1 MRPPRCVPCQLA
13 HGAISR
19 ENAAHAASQDMA
31 DTGLTG
37 RTVQRAAS
45 RTVEHMSGPV
55 QRMRRS
61 RLAMWFS
68 GMSPQR
74 RLLGIV
80 VAAAILAAAAAG
92 VVVGVKHGGPGQAGG
107 ATGAG
112 QAGPPQNRPGPVLLV
127 PGYGGSTGSLDSL
140 ASQIQAA
147 GRTATVLNLPGTGT
161 GSLITDAALLNSAV
175 NSAMAHGAP
184 SVDVIGYSAGGVV
197 ALIWARRYDGFDRA
211 RRIITLG
218 SPFHGTSLAA
228 AAQAFV
234 PGACPVACQ
243 QLAPGSTLLA
253 SLDVASPAG
262 LPHWLS
268 LWTTDDQ
275 TVKPPDSARL
285 AGAIDVPVQSVCPG
299 ASITHSQLPTNP
311 DVTAMVLQALSA
323 APLRAP
329 TSADCR

>member
-1 MRPPRCVPCQLA
+1 
-13 HGAISR
+13 
-19 ENAAHAASQDMA
+19 
-31 DTGLTG
+31 
-37 RTVQRAAS
+37 
-45 RTVEHMSGPV
+45 MSGPV
-55 QRMRRS
+55 QRIRQG
-61 RLAMWFS
+61 RLAMRLS
-68 GMSPQR
+68 GMSPRR

-80 VAAAILAAAAAG
+80 VA
-92 VVVGVKHGGPGQAGG
+92 VVVLAGAATGIAVGAAHAPGG
-107 ATGAG
+107 AGAGSTGAG
-112 QAGPPQNRPGPVLLV
+112 QAGPPQNRPGPVLLI

-140 ASQIQAA
+140 ASQIQAT

-161 GSLITDAALLNSAV
+161 GSLVTDAALLNSAV

-218 SPFHGTSLAA
+218 SPFHGTSVAA
-228 AAQAFV
+228 AAEAFV

-243 QLAPGSTLLA
+243 QLTPGSTLLA

-299 ASITHSQLPTNP
+299 VSITHSQLPTNP
-311 DVTAMVLQALSA
+311 DVTAMVLQALST